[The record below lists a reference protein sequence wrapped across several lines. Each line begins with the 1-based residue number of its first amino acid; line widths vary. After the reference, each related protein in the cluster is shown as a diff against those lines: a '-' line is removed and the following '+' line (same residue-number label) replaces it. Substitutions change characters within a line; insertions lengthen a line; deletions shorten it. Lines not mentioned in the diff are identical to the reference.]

1 MNKIQVRGVIVPSS
15 YDGDWANDY
24 IDKGQF
30 IPESRFRKHLDNAD
44 KKMPM
49 ELYINS
55 PGGSVFAGNEMI
67 NAVNAWSKET
77 GQAVNITVGA
87 MAASMA
93 AAMIV
98 NVNSAK
104 VSAHK
109 NSKIMFH
116 GAWSETV
123 GGSEAHKDQADLLAK
138 INNDLKATLVQKYA
152 LAPEQVD
159 EWFAEGRAGWV
170 TAEDAKKMGMVS
182 DIVDSEDEP
191 QKIDK
196 KCNTM
201 LLERGLKIAAC
212 IEGEVIE
219 KEEVVI
225 NETGKPVEGTIETAE
240 PTPPPPAVAVAA
252 KTEPQGVAGDSKNG
266 DPIPGGVVAELSEKL
281 MAVSKER
288 RDWQARYDKSQMEI
302 AKMKTDFE
310 AERSQLQKY
319 KAECDSK
326 IEGLESQLSR
336 LTLTALSLDS
346 EHVVNTWPDALAAC
360 NGNYIDAR
368 AKYPLLLDQY
378 IKIKQQEKRSK
389 R

>member
-1 MNKIQVRGVIVPSS
+1 MNKIHVRGVIVPSS
-15 YDGDWANDY
+15 YDGEWANDY
-24 IDKGQF
+24 IEKGMF
-30 IPESRFRKHLDNAD
+30 IPESRLRKQIEGAD
-44 KKMPM
+44 KKQAL

-77 GQAVNITVGA
+77 GQAVNVTVGA

-98 NVNSAK
+98 NVKSSK

-138 INNDLKATLVQKYA
+138 INNDLKATLVSKYA

-182 DIVDSEDEP
+182 DIVDIEDKP
-191 QKIDK
+191 LKISK
-196 KCNTM
+196 TANAM
-201 LLERGLKIAAC
+201 LMERGLKIAAAY
-212 IEGEVIE
+212 EGEVIE
-219 KEEVVI
+219 
-225 NETGKPVEGTIETAE
+225 NETGTAVENKGTTETAI
-240 PTPPPPAVAVAA
+240 PPAAAVAVV
-252 KTEPQGVAGDSKNG
+252 TETAPQGVAGDPKNG
-266 DPIPGGVVAELSEKL
+266 DPIPGSIVAELSEKL

-310 AERSQLQKY
+310 AERSQLLKY

-326 IEGLESQLSR
+326 VEGLESQLSR

-346 EHVVNTWPDALAAC
+346 EHVVNTWADALAAC
-360 NGNYIDAR
+360 NGNYIEAR

-378 IKIKQQEKRSK
+378 IKINQQEKRSK